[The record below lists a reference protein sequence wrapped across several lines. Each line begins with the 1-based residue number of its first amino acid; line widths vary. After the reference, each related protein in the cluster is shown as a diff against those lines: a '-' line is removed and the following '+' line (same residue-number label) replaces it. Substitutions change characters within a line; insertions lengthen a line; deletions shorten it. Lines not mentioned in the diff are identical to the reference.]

1 MTGIFYFSATGN
13 SLYISQKIREKI
25 GGKIFYIPTYT
36 GNGSE
41 FDKIIVV
48 SPIYSFGLPVHVY
61 DFLPR
66 LDHMKELLIV
76 LNYGGM
82 VGGAD
87 YFAYEFAR
95 QKGLNVKGVFTLKMP
110 ENYTLTFTVPKF
122 YLKRVLDSA
131 DKRID
136 KVITK
141 IACGEPTLPK
151 KRKTKEKI
159 YYKNKANWHLIGER
173 FWVSEDCIGC
183 GKCVGL
189 CPAQNISMENG
200 KITFGNACVA
210 CLGCYHRC
218 PQKAIRYLSK
228 KKKDRY
234 INPRIDEKSI
244 GKNIDKI

>member
-13 SLYISQKIREKI
+13 SLYISQKIREKM
-25 GGKIFYIPTYT
+25 GGKIIYIPTYM
-36 GNGSE
+36 GNGNE

-48 SPIYSFGLPVHVY
+48 SPIYSSGLPVHVY

-66 LDHMKELLIV
+66 LDNERELFIV

-87 YFAYEFAR
+87 YFVYAYSR
-95 QKGLNVKGVFTLKMP
+95 QKGLNVKGIFALKMP

-122 YLKRVLDSA
+122 YLKRVLNSA

-136 KVITK
+136 RVISK
-141 IACGEPTLPK
+141 ITCDEPTLPRK
-151 KRKTKEKI
+151 KKTKEKI

-183 GKCVGL
+183 GKCIGL

-218 PQKAIRYLSK
+218 PQKAIRYLRK

-234 INPRIDEKSI
+234 INPCIDEKLI
-244 GKNIDKI
+244 GKNID